1 MKTSLSF
8 IYFLFIILNTQA
20 QQNASEYSV
29 IFYNAENLFDVQ
41 NDSLTSDDEFT
52 IEGARHWSYK
62 KLNRK
67 IQNTAK
73 VILSSSGWEV
83 PVLIGLCE
91 IENRYVLEKLIK
103 ETPLN
108 STPYKIIHKESPDF
122 RGIDVALLYHAEKF
136 YPLQYEYYPLFL
148 KNGELMHSREILYV
162 LGIVD
167 GIDTLH
173 VFVNHWPSRYSGLME
188 TRGLRNR
195 AASLLREKIDDVL
208 RKNSRS
214 KIIVLGDFNDQP
226 SDESILNYL
235 NAIKLPAELHSN
247 QLYNLSAEW
256 ESGDIGTL
264 KYQSQWFVF
273 DQIIVSGTLL
283 KSESGLYGQSEWA
296 TICKLPFLLE
306 NDERYGG
313 LKPKRTFNGYKYNG
327 GFSDHLPVLLK
338 LQVR

>member
-8 IYFLFIILNTQA
+8 IVFLFIILNTQA

-29 IFYNAENLFDVQ
+29 MFYNTENLFDVQ
-41 NDSLTSDDEFT
+41 NDSLTNDDEFT

-73 VILSSSGWEV
+73 AILSSSGWEV
-83 PVLIGLCE
+83 PVLVGLCE

-103 ETPLN
+103 ETPLK

-122 RGIDVALLYHAEKF
+122 RGIDVALLYQAEKF
-136 YPLQYEYYPLFL
+136 YPLQYEYYPLIR

-162 LGIVD
+162 SGIVD
-167 GIDTLH
+167 GMDTLH

-208 RKNSRS
+208 LKNSRS

-235 NAIKLPAELHSN
+235 NAIKLPAELHLN

-256 ESGDIGTL
+256 ENDDIGTL

-283 KSESGLYGQSEWA
+283 KSESGLYVQDEWA

-306 NDERYGG
+306 TDERYGG
-313 LKPKRTFNGYKYNG
+313 LKPNRTFNGYRYNG